1 MKLLY
6 AATLLVLLLLI
17 LAFVVALPLLAADPL
32 PYCNEDEA
40 IAAAIATLNTAI
52 SAMNNADFSLF
63 TPLLE
68 TGTFPAPK
76 VDQSIM
82 PEMGIG
88 EFENGRWSAYVCGP
102 ALDNCK

>member
-1 MKLLY
+1 MKMKLLY

-17 LAFVVALPLLAADPL
+17 LAFVVALPLLADPL

-40 IAAAIATLNTAI
+40 I
-52 SAMNNADFSLF
+52 
-63 TPLLE
+63 
-68 TGTFPAPK
+68 
-76 VDQSIM
+76 
-82 PEMGIG
+82 MGIG